1 MQVASWIPPVS
12 IFTAP
17 LTYAAGDL
25 TALQLVASLALAAVA
40 TVAVVWLAARIYR
53 RSILNNGKTTK
64 WSEALRG

>member
-1 MQVASWIPPVS
+1 
-12 IFTAP
+12 
-17 LTYAAGDL
+17 DL
-25 TALQLVASLALAAVA
+25 TALQLAASLALAAVA